1 MMSSQEY
8 TMATMRERFYQTV
21 RHERHAD
28 LLYYAGF
35 TPDLQRRMS
44 EHVGVS
50 AAELPEHFNMFA
62 PVGVGNRSGRSTS
75 LAERPDLAQYYD
87 EGQYPEGSHVDADGV
102 LRVPGSSYHFTH
114 RVSPLRNADSMEEIE
129 AYPYYHPPIPDDAA
143 MRAAVEAAH
152 ADGRVTVCSIGHIY
166 EIAWQIRG
174 YEEFLMDMISEPDRA
189 ELILETIAQDN
200 IRRAEAGARAGVDFI
215 RTGDDVANQNTL
227 MFRKDMW
234 QRFIKSRWARVYEAA
249 RRIKP
254 DIEIWYHSDG
264 NITDIIPEL
273 IDIGVTILNP
283 VQPECMDIHEIK
295 RRYGDKLVL
304 DGTIGTQTT
313 MPFGTTDE
321 VRRTVRSRVRD
332 LGRDGALILSPT
344 HVLEPEVPV
353 ENVMAFLETSREPA
367 QFSDGSP

>member
-1 MMSSQEY
+1 
-8 TMATMRERFYQTV
+8 
-21 RHERHAD
+21 
-28 LLYYAGF
+28 
-35 TPDLQRRMS
+35 
-44 EHVGVS
+44 
-50 AAELPEHFNMFA
+50 
-62 PVGVGNRSGRSTS
+62 
-75 LAERPDLAQYYD
+75 
-87 EGQYPEGSHVDADGV
+87 
-102 LRVPGSSYHFTH
+102 
-114 RVSPLRNADSMEEIE
+114 
-129 AYPYYHPPIPDDAA
+129 
-143 MRAAVEAAH
+143 
-152 ADGRVTVCSIGHIY
+152 
-166 EIAWQIRG
+166 
-174 YEEFLMDMISEPDRA
+174 
-189 ELILETIAQDN
+189 
-200 IRRAEAGARAGVDFI
+200 
-215 RTGDDVANQNTL
+215 
-227 MFRKDMW
+227 
-234 QRFIKSRWARVYEAA
+234 VYEAA

>member
-1 MMSSQEY
+1 
-8 TMATMRERFYQTV
+8 
-21 RHERHAD
+21 
-28 LLYYAGF
+28 
-35 TPDLQRRMS
+35 
-44 EHVGVS
+44 
-50 AAELPEHFNMFA
+50 
-62 PVGVGNRSGRSTS
+62 
-75 LAERPDLAQYYD
+75 
-87 EGQYPEGSHVDADGV
+87 
-102 LRVPGSSYHFTH
+102 
-114 RVSPLRNADSMEEIE
+114 MEEIE

-189 ELILETIAQDN
+189 EIILETIAQDN